1 MSKEASDQSKDKE
14 LSRSQKVKKEVIS
27 IIGIVILVFAFR
39 STFFEPFK
47 IPTGSMIP
55 TLLIGDFILVNKF
68 AYGFKV
74 PFTEWFGDESVYITE
89 FTPPQRGD
97 IVVFKYPRD
106 PSLNFIKR
114 VIGVPGDTVEV
125 IDKVV
130 FVNGQPIEGTPIDAA
145 QFDKN
150 REERNL
156 FKDFEYFQAK
166 HGNASFVYRL
176 NPDTDHAAYFDRVTI
191 PEDRLLVM
199 GDNRDNSSDS
209 RSWGFVPYKNV
220 KGRAVLVWFGL
231 SVKHPWAI
239 PGTTFKFRPWRIG
252 KFVE

>member
-1 MSKEASDQSKDKE
+1 MNEQTTSTPKDKE
-14 LSRSQKVKKEVIS
+14 LSKSQKIKKEIIS
-27 IIGIVILVFAFR
+27 IIGIIIMVFAFR

-74 PFTEWFGDESVYITE
+74 PFTEWFSESKYITE
-89 FTPPQRGD
+89 FTPPERGD

-114 VIGVPGDTVEV
+114 VIGIPGDTIEV
-125 IDKVV
+125 INKVV
-130 FVNGQPIEGTPIDAA
+130 YVNDQPIEGLPVDGA

-150 REERNL
+150 KEERNM
-156 FKDFEYFQAK
+156 FNSYDYYKAK
-166 HGNASFVYRL
+166 HGEANFVYRL
-176 NPDTDHAAYFDRVTI
+176 RPDTMHASTYDRRTV
-191 PEDRLLVM
+191 PKDKLLVM

-209 RSWGFVPYKNV
+209 RSWGFVPFENV

-231 SVKHPWAI
+231 SVSHPWAI

-252 KFVE
+252 KYIE